1 MKKLIAFFLVLSIL
15 FSFAGCKNSKVA
27 AMDIVNS
34 AYSKNA
40 NLKDIDVTITNAVQI
55 MSDSGDY
62 STEVTETLKETNIGN
77 KKYEMSS
84 SIEERINGTLALNY
98 DTYYQNGYF
107 YTNEYE
113 GSFKQKIGYSSVRV
127 DKEIIPEKD
136 LEKTESVEVK
146 EDNGEKTI
154 VFKANDDELKE
165 LWMDFGD
172 DTKILDNSI
181 KYVVNSKGYI
191 KRYELNVSTEH
202 KENGEAVSTKY
213 VDTIEFQNIGKKV
226 NPYNAEDKDY
236 MEVEDL
242 EVISSLYSSMLSTA
256 AAENLE
262 MDMEISA
269 QFIKNNET
277 KGYDRTYNRIY
288 QSAYEQFAQKYKT
301 KYFEGRVLMDE
312 ITNSQ
317 YFKDGIYQTEN
328 SSGDSRYY
336 IEMDY
341 KTFLAT
347 AFTDL
352 SSTPIEM
359 HQISAMKDIEK
370 SENGQKADYE
380 FSLRENSQGTVNFL
394 KFIFGPYNNYNSLG
408 GNLSEAKIDVKSFS
422 GKIYTEADA
431 VNKIKMSCEIVVK
444 LEKETITVKAEQT
457 INISSS
463 SLAGQ
468 KKKITP
474 PSIKNYTKIETSDF
488 VNSYYQ

>member
-1 MKKLIAFFLVLSIL
+1 
-15 FSFAGCKNSKVA
+15 
-27 AMDIVNS
+27 
-34 AYSKNA
+34 
-40 NLKDIDVTITNAVQI
+40 
-55 MSDSGDY
+55 
-62 STEVTETLKETNIGN
+62 
-77 KKYEMSS
+77 
-84 SIEERINGTLALNY
+84 
-98 DTYYQNGYF
+98 
-107 YTNEYE
+107 
-113 GSFKQKIGYSSVRV
+113 
-127 DKEIIPEKD
+127 
-136 LEKTESVEVK
+136 
-146 EDNGEKTI
+146 
-154 VFKANDDELKE
+154 
-165 LWMDFGD
+165 
-172 DTKILDNSI
+172 
-181 KYVVNSKGYI
+181 
-191 KRYELNVSTEH
+191 
-202 KENGEAVSTKY
+202 
-213 VDTIEFQNIGKKV
+213 
-226 NPYNAEDKDY
+226 
-236 MEVEDL
+236 
-242 EVISSLYSSMLSTA
+242 
-256 AAENLE
+256 
-262 MDMEISA
+262 
-269 QFIKNNET
+269 
-277 KGYDRTYNRIY
+277 
-288 QSAYEQFAQKYKT
+288 
-301 KYFEGRVLMDE
+301 MDE